1 MHYRFIR
8 DSFWGRLAYHVSGH
22 RVFAH
27 KEEEEGYI
35 IPSKYL
41 AAVSS
46 SEVSKEGLVEE
57 ETFSQADSPNDKR
70 IIVDWDG
77 EDDPENPYNWPV
89 FHKVFFICEIAF
101 LTTSVYIGS
110 AVYTPGVEQM
120 MEEWGISRV
129 QATLPLSLFVL
140 GYGIG
145 PMILSPFSENVT
157 IGRTYIYIIT
167 LFIFFILQIPTAL
180 APNIAS
186 LCVLRL
192 IGGFISSA
200 ALATGGASVGDVITF
215 PYIPIGLAAWSTAI
229 VVGPSLGPLIGSV
242 FVQLVGWRW
251 TFWFMAICSGVS
263 FLSLS
268 FFLPE
273 SSTATLLYRKAKR
286 LRALTQNENIVSEGE
301 ISNMHVTPRELLV
314 NTLWRPIE
322 ISFFEPIVFFINLY
336 IGLVYSVTY
345 LWFEAF
351 PILFLETYH
360 FNLIEM
366 GVSFVG
372 ILIGCSL
379 SATFYIPM
387 TYRIFTVK
395 VLAGEEMVP
404 EVFLPLCIV
413 GSVFMPIGIFIFGWS
428 ATASAHWVGPIIGSG
443 IFVFGAFIM
452 FQTLFNYLSFSFRR
466 YLASVFAGNVLFRGA
481 LAGCFPLFGADMF
494 NNLATS
500 KYPVAWGSSIL
511 GFICVAMIGIP
522 VCFYWRGPAFR
533 TRSKYSG

>member
-8 DSFWGRLAYHVSGH
+8 DSFWGRLAYHISGH
-22 RVFAH
+22 RFFAH
-27 KEEEEGYI
+27 KEEQKGYI
-35 IPSKYL
+35 IPQKYL
-41 AAVSS
+41 APVSS
-46 SEVSKEGLVEE
+46 SEVSKECSVEE

-77 EDDPENPYNWPV
+77 EDDPENPYNWPI
-89 FHKVFFICEIAF
+89 FHKVFFISEIAF
-101 LTTSVYIGS
+101 LTGSVYIGS
-110 AVYTPGVEQM
+110 AVYTPGVDQM
-120 MEEWGISRV
+120 MEDWGISRV
-129 QATLPLSLFVL
+129 QATLPLSLFVI

-145 PMILSPFSENVT
+145 PMILAPFSENVT

-167 LFIFFILQIPTAL
+167 LFIFVILQIPTAL

-200 ALATGGASVGDVITF
+200 ALATGGGSVGDVITF
-215 PYIPIGLAAWSTAI
+215 PYIPIGLASWSTAI

-251 TFWFMAICSGVS
+251 TFWFMAILSGVS

-273 SSTATLLYRKAKR
+273 SSSATLLYRKAKR
-286 LRALTQNENIVSEGE
+286 LRALTNNENIVSEGE
-301 ISNMHVTPRELLV
+301 ISNMNVTPRELLV

-336 IGLVYSVTY
+336 IGMVYSVTY
-345 LWFEAF
+345 LWFEGF

-366 GVSFVG
+366 GTTFVG

-379 SATFYIPM
+379 SAMFYIPV

-404 EVFLPLCIV
+404 EVFLPLSIV

-428 ATASAHWVGPIIGSG
+428 ATASAHWIGPVIGSA
-443 IFVFGAFIM
+443 IFVFGSFIT

-481 LAGCFPLFGADMF
+481 LAGCFPLFGADLF

-500 KYPVAWGSSIL
+500 KYPVAWGTSIL

-522 VCFYWRGPAFR
+522 VIFNWRGPAFR
-533 TRSKYSG
+533 TRSRYSG